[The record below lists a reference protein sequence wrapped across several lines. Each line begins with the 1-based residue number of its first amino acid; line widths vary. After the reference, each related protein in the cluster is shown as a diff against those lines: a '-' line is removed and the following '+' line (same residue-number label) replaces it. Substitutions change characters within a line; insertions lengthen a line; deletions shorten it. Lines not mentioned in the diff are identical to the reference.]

1 MSKKSFFVTTPIY
14 YVNDVPHIGHSY
26 TTIAA
31 DVLTR
36 YHKLCGH
43 DVFFLTGTDEHGIKI
58 QQTAEKATKSPKEFC
73 DEVAEKFKGAWRSLN
88 IEYDNFIRTTD
99 HHHEEAVKKVL
110 QILYDKGYIYKG
122 RYEALYCVGC
132 EQFKTKSDLVEGKC
146 PDHKIEPEE
155 RSEECYLFKLSA
167 FQDRLYEQIK
177 NDKFKI
183 LPLERKNEV
192 LSFIENEGLQDIS
205 ISREKAQVYW
215 GVSLPFDPSHTTY
228 VWVDAFLNY
237 LTGLGWPEDKDSFA
251 MFWPPTVQLM
261 AKDILRVHATI
272 WLAIV
277 MALDIELPRMYFI
290 HGYFTVNGQKM
301 SKSLKNVIDPVALS
315 EKYGADVI
323 RYFILSEFPFGT
335 DGNFSIK
342 RLEESYNSDLAN
354 DFGNLIHRTIP
365 MMNKYCNGVVLE
377 PKEEDTI
384 DEELKRI
391 AEDSVSVLGELF
403 DGLKFREILA
413 EIWKIVK
420 RANKYIDEAAPWILF
435 KEENSGRLSTV
446 MYNIL
451 ESIRIITIL
460 VYPFMP
466 ETSQKIWEQLGMT
479 EDLDSQR
486 IPQDVVWGGLKVG
499 TEIKKGVPLF
509 PRIELN
515 KENQSE
521 SLNCL

>member
-1 MSKKSFFVTTPIY
+1 MSEKSFFVTTPIY

-31 DVLTR
+31 DVLAR
-36 YHKLCGH
+36 YHKLCGR
-43 DVFFLTGTDEHGIKI
+43 DVFFLTGTDEHGVKI
-58 QQTAEKATKSPKEFC
+58 QQSAGKVGMSPKELC
-73 DEVAEKFKGAWRSLN
+73 DGVAEKFKDAWRCLN

-99 HHHEEAVKKVL
+99 SHHEEAVKQVL
-110 QILYDKGYIYKG
+110 QTLYDKGYIYKG
-122 RYEALYCVGC
+122 KYEALYCVGC
-132 EQFKTKSDLVEGKC
+132 EQFKMKSDLVDGKC

-167 FQDRLYEQIK
+167 FQDELYKQIK
-177 NDKFKI
+177 SDKFKI

-205 ISREKAQVYW
+205 ISRDKTQVYW
-215 GVSLPFDPSHTTY
+215 GIPLPFDPSHTTY

-237 LTGLGWPEDKDSFA
+237 LTGLGWPQDKDNF
-251 MFWPPTVQLM
+251 MKFWPPTVQLM
-261 AKDILRVHATI
+261 AKDISRVHATI
-272 WLAIV
+272 WVSIL
-277 MALDIELPRMYFI
+277 MALEIELPQMYFI

-342 RLEESYNSDLAN
+342 RLEEAYNSDLAN

-365 MMNKYCNGVVLE
+365 MIDKYCGGVTPT
-377 PKEEDTI
+377 PKGEI
-384 DEELKRI
+384 LVDEELKKV
-391 AEDSVSVLGELF
+391 AEDVVGVLEELF
-403 DGLKFREILA
+403 GELKFREVLA
-413 EIWKIVK
+413 EIWKIIK
-420 RANKYIDEAAPWILF
+420 RANKYIDESAPWTLF
-435 KEENSGRLSTV
+435 KEGDNERLNTV

-451 ESIRIITIL
+451 ESVRIVTIL

-466 ETSQKIWEQLGMT
+466 ETSQKIWGQLGVT
-479 EDLDSQR
+479 ESLNSQN
-486 IPQDVVWGGLKVG
+486 IPRDVVWGGLKPG
-499 TEIKKGVPLF
+499 TKIKKETPLF

-515 KENQSE
+515 KKG
-521 SLNCL
+521 